1 MPRGQMTTEDRLRT
15 QVKRLKNNC
24 IHYREEIADLKQQL
38 LEKDKTIEELQ
49 LQVAELRQAVFGK
62 ERSDEEEDDEK
73 PKPAKKPKTRPASSY
88 RRKKPKKNE
97 ITKQVTYPIH
107 QCPDCGE
114 ELTNKKIHIRY
125 EEDIV
130 LAALTNQSQS
140 TVEEQHIESGYCQ
153 NCKRRWHAKN
163 IPPQLVTIGQQTRT
177 FITYANYISRLSF
190 SQIKDWLRDMYQL
203 EISSGEI
210 ANILE
215 DNASKLQPEY
225 HRLLAKIRKK
235 PIIHIDETS
244 HLENG
249 QKKWLWL
256 VTPTDTEEAVYQIG
270 WRGKGEALKLLGTDF
285 NGVLVHDNYG
295 AYSKLGVTHQLCWAH
310 LIRKARDVAKTK
322 TLKSKVKVVCTKLHQ
337 RLQALHDLLVEAS
350 VSDLKKLNQQLDL
363 ILRKNKLYPAKI
375 VQLQNEIRK
384 NRDRLFTCVTTPE
397 VPTTNNKAERKLRP
411 MVLKRKNS
419 FGTRSLKGSQTFAV
433 NASVV
438 LSAWWEHRAKC
449 LPKLYRMLDC

>member
-1 MPRGQMTTEDRLRT
+1 
-15 QVKRLKNNC
+15 
-24 IHYREEIADLKQQL
+24 
-38 LEKDKTIEELQ
+38 
-49 LQVAELRQAVFGK
+49 
-62 ERSDEEEDDEK
+62 
-73 PKPAKKPKTRPASSY
+73 
-88 RRKKPKKNE
+88 
-97 ITKQVTYPIH
+97 
-107 QCPDCGE
+107 
-114 ELTNKKIHIRY
+114 
-125 EEDIV
+125 
-130 LAALTNQSQS
+130 
-140 TVEEQHIESGYCQ
+140 
-153 NCKRRWHAKN
+153 
-163 IPPQLVTIGQQTRT
+163 
-177 FITYANYISRLSF
+177 
-190 SQIKDWLRDMYQL
+190 
-203 EISSGEI
+203 
-210 ANILE
+210 
-215 DNASKLQPEY
+215 
-225 HRLLAKIRKK
+225 
-235 PIIHIDETS
+235 
-244 HLENG
+244 
-249 QKKWLWL
+249 
-256 VTPTDTEEAVYQIG
+256 
-270 WRGKGEALKLLGTDF
+270 
-285 NGVLVHDNYG
+285 VHDNYG